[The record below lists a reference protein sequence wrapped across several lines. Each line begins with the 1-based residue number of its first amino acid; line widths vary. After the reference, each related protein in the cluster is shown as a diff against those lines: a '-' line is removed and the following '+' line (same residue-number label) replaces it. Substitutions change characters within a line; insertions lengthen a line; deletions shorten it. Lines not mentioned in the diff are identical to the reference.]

1 MRDLLQ
7 SRQEALAATL
17 GGQYPQLRTTV
28 WQSESSVQAAV
39 QTLTPQM
46 TENKKKVCCH
56 AWSCAPPRR
65 LLLQSLQLLNACL
78 QAQAAVQAGGAD
90 KLLCC
95 RLRIFSG
102 SPWYSRLPCSTL
114 RCRACLRDCCPSAL
128 SSTLRASHSAVDELI
143 RLLRRVCFQLV
154 AQGSQA
160 WTLFCSGLTASDVK
174 QL

>member
-56 AWSCAPPRR
+56 AWSCAPPPR
-65 LLLQSLQLLNACL
+65 LLLQGLQLLNACL

-128 SSTLRASHSAVDELI
+128 SSTPRASHSAVDDLN
-143 RLLRRVCFQLV
+143 RLLRQVCFQL
-154 AQGSQA
+154 
-160 WTLFCSGLTASDVK
+160 LLRGLKPGRYFVVG
-174 QL
+174 

>member
-56 AWSCAPPRR
+56 AQSCALPSL
-65 LLLQSLQLLNACL
+65 LLLQGLHLLNACCSHL

-95 RLRIFSG
+95 RLRISSG

-114 RCRACLRDCCPSAL
+114 RCQACLRGCCPSAS
-128 SSTLRASHSAVDELI
+128 SSTPRASHSAVDEI
-143 RLLRRVCFQLV
+143 CG
-154 AQGSQA
+154 APA
-160 WTLFCSGLTASDVK
+160 SGLLPACCSELTSLGAV
-174 QL
+174 LL